1 MPPPSL
7 RARLAALAPILV
19 LAACAAQ
26 PPAPAPSVAD
36 VAVAEPMA
44 EPAAAPVPLP
54 AADPPPAAA
63 AQASPSAPADAPT
76 VAEQA
81 AEIADAARSTVRS
94 STVWLASG
102 VDSWF
107 GKRRFD
113 EGGKVT
119 DGRLELVVLKRQ
131 RESAEVDVRLNA
143 RLRLPNIDRL
153 AYLYFGRDDERNVI
167 TDKPDALTRQNRLL
181 VTQRQDRAFFAGLG
195 RTLGDVFDFRLGV
208 RGALKPYVQVRMR
221 HYWQLDANDGL
232 DLRETVFWTV
242 DDRFGSTTAASYEH
256 AFSATVVARWLGA
269 ATITQELPKIA
280 WASSIGLFQT
290 FGDQRLLSL
299 EALVNGLQ
307 GSGVPA
313 LDYGLRAHWEQPIYE
328 NWLIG
333 GIIVGHFWPRPD
345 PLTVRRGAWAL
356 GTNLRMRF

>member
-1 MPPPSL
+1 MPLPSL

-26 PPAPAPSVAD
+26 PPAPSVA
-36 VAVAEPMA
+36 AVAEP
-44 EPAAAPVPLP
+44 VPTS

-63 AQASPSAPADAPT
+63 TQASPSAPADATT
-76 VAEQA
+76 VATQA
-81 AEIADAARSTVRS
+81 AEIVDSARSSVRS

-119 DGRLELVVLKRQ
+119 DGQLELVVLKRQ
-131 RESAEVDVRLNA
+131 RERAEVNVRLNA
-143 RLRLPNIDRL
+143 RLRLPNINRL
-153 AYLYFGRDDERNVI
+153 AYFYFGRDDERDVI
-167 TDKPDALTRQNRLL
+167 TDKPDALKRQNRLL
-181 VTQRQDRAFFAGLG
+181 VTQPQDRAFFAGLG
-195 RTLGDVFDFRLGV
+195 RTLGDAFDFRLGV

-269 ATITQELPKIA
+269 ATITQDLPKFA

-290 FGDQRLLSL
+290 FGDQRLLTL
-299 EALVNGLQ
+299 EALVNGRQ

-333 GIIVGHFWPRPD
+333 GVLVGHFWPRPD
-345 PLTVRRGAWAL
+345 PQTVRRGAWAF